1 MVILMQNWRRRVP
14 VLLAATDTRISRAV
28 CAGYDLSFASQMIAA
43 PKTSREQLLKTWNSS
58 VMSYGQL
65 DDGQSRAD
73 AGSVI
78 PGVLTVLDLPDL
90 ASRPPTERPLLVCGA
105 RNLQHS
111 RSMEHRRAWQKIF
124 PEKSRSRFRPRTNR

>member
-1 MVILMQNWRRRVP
+1 
-14 VLLAATDTRISRAV
+14 
-28 CAGYDLSFASQMIAA
+28 MIAA

-78 PGVLTVLDLPDL
+78 PGVLTVFGSAGPGF
-90 ASRPPTERPLLVCGA
+90 ACERATLLVCGA

-124 PEKSRSRFRPRTNR
+124 PEKSRSRFRPDEPLSMVLLSGWSRLI